1 MAYTKSLWSLR
12 DEVAVQNDIAIAT
25 TTTYTAADESAQ
37 LALSVDK
44 GDICVRTDIDR
55 TYISLNDTNA
65 SMGDWQLLSDAIS
78 SVNGY
83 AGVVVLDTD
92 DIAEGGTN
100 QYYTTLRAN
109 TDFDTRLATKDTDDL
124 TEGTN
129 LYFTDARADA
139 RIAAASIN
147 ALNDVDTFS
156 NAPIS
161 GQGLKWDGTNWVPG
175 DDNDTTYTAGT
186 GLNLSGTVFSLS
198 APIGGLTDVDTTTT
212 TPTNGQVLKW
222 NGSTWTPQD
231 DTDTDT
237 TYTAGT
243 GLNLSGTTFTLNS
256 GITGLTD
263 VDTFTNSPS
272 SGQTLKWDG
281 SNWVPADDTDTTYT
295 AGTGLDLTGT
305 TFAIDSDI
313 GDLNN
318 VDTTGVSTGDVLKW
332 NGTNWVPDEDDDTV
346 VDFTD
351 NDFTG
356 DGSTTTFTVT
366 NSLFTKAFVYI
377 NGVKQRMGSS
387 YSYTIS
393 TNANGTDTDITFA
406 SAPANSDWIQVT
418 VFA

>member
-55 TYISLNDTNA
+55 TYIALNDTNA
-65 SMGDWQLLSDAIS
+65 SMGDWQLLSDAVS

-100 QYYTTLRAN
+100 QYYTDGRA
-109 TDFDTRLATKDTDDL
+109 
-124 TEGTN
+124 
-129 LYFTDARADA
+129 DARADL
-139 RIAAASIN
+139 RIGNSSIN
-147 ALNDVDTFS
+147 ALNDVDTF
-156 NAPIS
+156 NTAPAI
-161 GQGLKWDGTNWVPG
+161 GQGLKWDGTNWIPG
-175 DDNDTTYTAGT
+175 NDNDTTYTAGN
-186 GLNLSGTVFSLS
+186 GLSLSGTTFAIDSDLSDINDVSAS
-198 APIGGLTDVDTTTT
+198 APTD
-212 TPTNGQVLKW
+212 GQVLKW
-222 NGSTWTPQD
+222 DNANSVWAPAD

-243 GLNLSGTTFTLNS
+243 GLSLTGTVFALNS
-256 GITGLTD
+256 GIDGLSD
-263 VDTFTNSPS
+263 VDTSTTAPTD
-272 SGQTLKWDG
+272 GQVLKWDNAN
-281 SNWVPADDTDTTYT
+281 SVWVPANDIDTDTT
-295 AGTGLDLTGT
+295 
-305 TFAIDSDI
+305 
-313 GDLNN
+313 
-318 VDTTGVSTGDVLKW
+318 
-332 NGTNWVPDEDDDTV
+332 

-356 DGSTTTFTVT
+356 DGSTTIFTVT

-377 NGVKQRMGSS
+377 NGVKQQAGAGNA
-387 YSYTIS
+387 YTIS
-393 TNANGTDTDITFA
+393 ANANGTDTDVTFTT
-406 SAPANSDWIQVT
+406 APANNDWIQVT